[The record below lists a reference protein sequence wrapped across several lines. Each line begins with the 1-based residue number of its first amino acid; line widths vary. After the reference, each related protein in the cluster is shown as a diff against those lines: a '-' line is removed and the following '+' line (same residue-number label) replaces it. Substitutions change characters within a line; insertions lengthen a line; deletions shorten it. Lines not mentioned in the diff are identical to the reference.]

1 MSAPLRKER
10 SAAAPTRGSGLS
22 QRESAP
28 GGEDEFAVGKRKHDV
43 IPNHD
48 REVPDGGCRCRQKTF
63 PDPPHGGGVFAAALE
78 PGLEI
83 VGLAH
88 HFRLLHA
95 KAGRFAPRDPLPLL
109 MTAPMGRAS
118 SGSELLTSGR

>member
-10 SAAAPTRGSGLS
+10 SAASPTRESGLS

-48 REVPDGGCRCRQKTF
+48 SEVPDGGWRCRQKTVS
-63 PDPPHGGGVFAAALE
+63 DPPHGGGVFAAALE
-78 PGLEI
+78 AGLETL
-83 VGLAH
+83 GLAH

-95 KAGRFAPRDPLPLL
+95 KAGLFAPRDPFPQRVDPA
-109 MTAPMGRAS
+109 M
-118 SGSELLTSGR
+118 